1 MSQEFFIVEVP
12 SNAPEETEE
21 MGTKEKFWFHD
32 LNRGLCLYK
41 KSRPGTGEDWSEK
54 IAAELCELL
63 GLPHADYELA
73 TFENS
78 RGTISPCFLPKAGSL
93 IPGNE
98 VLAQLMSDYPSG
110 SSNPSQHTISNVF
123 QVIGE
128 PTVNLPSGWVPPE
141 GICTAADVFIG
152 YILLDAWIGNT
163 DRHHENWAFIR
174 VEQQNFLAPT
184 YDHASSLGRNEP
196 DQKRRERLTTK
207 DRNFSVSAYVEKCE
221 SCLYAEISDKKP
233 LKTFDAFCTAAQFRP
248 EAARIWLER
257 LAMVSATNT
266 VDLFNRLPN
275 ERISPTAS
283 KFARRILEINQQRLL
298 DCSGKL

>member
-12 SNAPEETEE
+12 SKAPEETEE

-32 LNRGLCLYK
+32 LNRELCLYK

-110 SSNPSQHTISNVF
+110 SSNPSQHTISKVF
-123 QVIGE
+123 QVIE
-128 PTVNLPSGWVPPE
+128 KPTVNLPSGWVPPE

-174 VEQQNFLAPT
+174 VEQQN
-184 YDHASSLGRNEP
+184 Y
-196 DQKRRERLTTK
+196 
-207 DRNFSVSAYVEKCE
+207 
-221 SCLYAEISDKKP
+221 
-233 LKTFDAFCTAAQFRP
+233 TAAQFRP